1 MTCWEALGKEE
12 FFLPHLP
19 KEKKS
24 YLRSLLSHM
33 MKWKIANRVN
43 FFLYWTKSLCYNK
56 EHYYFCFLVWWW
68 HKVSQTIPLGGC
80 VQPQEFPSHIQC
92 REELLLMAE
101 QKVSK
106 LQNCF
111 YYNIAQKQNHQNK
124 SLFLQH
130 HVASLPDSIFCP
142 EWIQMTLNDTW
153 CGASV

>member
-68 HKVSQTIPLGGC
+68 HKVSQTIPLGWMCTATRAPFTHTMQRG
-80 VQPQEFPSHIQC
+80 VVTDGWTKGQQAA
-92 REELLLMAE
+92 ELLL
-101 QKVSK
+101 
-106 LQNCF
+106 
-111 YYNIAQKQNHQNK
+111 
-124 SLFLQH
+124 LQH
-130 HVASLPDSIFCP
+130 STETEPPEQVSISTTSCGFFTWQHLLSRMNP
-142 EWIQMTLNDTW
+142 NDT
-153 CGASV
+153 